1 MVESVKA
8 PFEPRTF
15 AEVEGEC
22 AERMPVRLGITCA
35 VKFNSAFS
43 FPQRCEV
50 GAGRVNRFTPRG
62 SPILAFSFP
71 QLRQLRASGYGR
83 LHVLNRNPFERT
95 MRVVLTAK
103 QIWGWKAEL
112 GQA

>member
-1 MVESVKA
+1 M
-8 PFEPRTF
+8 EPRTF
-15 AEVEGEC
+15 TELSEKMLNNYRFGSNRVVH
-22 AERMPVRLGITCA
+22 VREE
-35 VKFNSAFS
+35 KFNSAFS

-83 LHVLNRNPFERT
+83 LHVLHRNPFERT

-103 QIWGWKAEL
+103 QVRGRKAEL

>member
-1 MVESVKA
+1 MKV
-8 PFEPRTF
+8 
-15 AEVEGEC
+15 
-22 AERMPVRLGITCA
+22 
-35 VKFNSAFS
+35 NSAFS
-43 FPQRCEV
+43 FPQLSQM

-83 LHVLNRNPFERT
+83 LHVLHRNPFERT
-95 MRVVLTAK
+95 MGVVLTAE